1 MDNREKK
8 KTAENAAFFFLQNWK
23 KHLYL
28 QKNIYNM
35 EALSKTDLSAINFYW
50 KFLQF
55 IPENVKLGLAAKL
68 TTSVLED
75 TTAAEPEKEPDD
87 YTARML
93 DKFWGAWVGDETA
106 DEVMKNIKLNVKSRN
121 PINLDL

>member
-1 MDNREKK
+1 
-8 KTAENAAFFFLQNWK
+8 
-23 KHLYL
+23 
-28 QKNIYNM
+28 M

-75 TTAAEPEKEPDD
+75 TTTEEPEKKPDD

-106 DEVMKNIKLNVKSRN
+106 VFLQGKSTAILCRLLYKQRKLQGST
-121 PINLDL
+121 D

>member
-1 MDNREKK
+1 MD
-8 KTAENAAFFFLQNWK
+8 
-23 KHLYL
+23 
-28 QKNIYNM
+28 
-35 EALSKTDLSAINFYW
+35 ALSKTDLSAINFYW

-75 TTAAEPEKEPDD
+75 TTAAEPEKESDD